1 MNRDSLTGAALC
13 TFGMIILGGSFSL
26 SRLLLDYPMLTGQAM
41 RYALA
46 AALLAA
52 LLRLV
57 PRLRGVPVR
66 PGRRDLLVL
75 AGVALFGLALFN
87 TLLLIALEH
96 ADAAVVGTVVG
107 AAPLGLA
114 LTGPLLRRE
123 RPAAR
128 LVVAALIVVGGTALV
143 HGTGA
148 AGPVG
153 TVAALGTLVCEVM
166 FSLLAAQV
174 LPRLGA
180 VRVSAWS
187 CALAVPMLTVAA
199 LAAGETGRLRPP
211 TATETLTLLYL
222 AVMMTVVAF
231 LAWFTG
237 LGKLG
242 VERAGMF
249 TGVVPAATLV
259 AASLQDRTLPG
270 FTQVLG
276 VLIVAA
282 GLVLG
287 ATTRASVPERRE
299 PAEPDRTPE
308 PLRAGHGGI
317 PGRRPVRSSPD
328 PVRQAPVAVATV
340 SKPAMSQNLTE
351 F

>member
-1 MNRDSLTGAALC
+1 MNRDSYAGAALC

-26 SRLLLDYPMLTGQAM
+26 SRLLLDYPVLTGQTV
-41 RYALA
+41 RYTLA

-52 LLRLV
+52 LLRLF
-57 PRLRGVPVR
+57 PRLRGVAVR
-66 PGRRDLLVL
+66 PDRRELLVL
-75 AGVALFGLALFN
+75 AGVALFGLVLFN
-87 TLLLIALEH
+87 VLLLTALEH
-96 ADAAVVGTVVG
+96 ADPAVVGTVVG

-148 AGPVG
+148 TDTVG
-153 TVAALGTLVCEVM
+153 TLAALGTLVCEVM
-166 FSLLAAQV
+166 FSLLAAIV

-187 CALAVPMLTVAA
+187 CGLAVPMLAVAA
-199 LAAGETGRLRPP
+199 LVAGEAGRLRPP

-222 AVMMTVVAF
+222 AVLMTVVAF

-237 LGKLG
+237 LGRLG

-259 AASLQDRTLPG
+259 ATALQDRAMPDLS
-270 FTQVLG
+270 QVLG
-276 VLIVAA
+276 VLVVAG

-287 ATTRASVPERRE
+287 ATTGLKAGLRDMARSGGTVPPLPPETSRPLSSAAR
-299 PAEPDRTPE
+299 PAR
-308 PLRAGHGGI
+308 G
-317 PGRRPVRSSPD
+317 
-328 PVRQAPVAVATV
+328 
-340 SKPAMSQNLTE
+340 
-351 F
+351 

>member
-1 MNRDSLTGAALC
+1 MNRDSLAGAALC

-26 SRLLLDYPMLTGQAM
+26 SRLLLDYPMLTGQTM

-52 LLRLV
+52 LLRLF
-57 PRLRGVPVR
+57 PRLRGVAGR

-87 TLLLIALEH
+87 TLLLTALEH
-96 ADAAVVGTVVG
+96 ADPAVVGTVVG

-128 LVVAALIVVGGTALV
+128 LVAAALVVVGGTALV

-148 AGPVG
+148 ADTAG
-153 TVAALGTLVCEVM
+153 TLAALGTLVCEVM

-187 CALAVPMLTVAA
+187 CALAVPMLAVTA
-199 LAAGETGRLRPP
+199 LVTGEAGRLRPP

-259 AASLQDRTLPG
+259 AASLQDRALPDLS
-270 FTQVLG
+270 QVLG
-276 VLIVAA
+276 VLVVAA

-287 ATTRASVPERRE
+287 ATTSVTQDRATPRRE
-299 PAEPDRTPE
+299 TEPDRSE
-308 PLRAGHGGI
+308 
-317 PGRRPVRSSPD
+317 
-328 PVRQAPVAVATV
+328 PVAGTHGLPQPDLA
-340 SKPAMSQNLTE
+340 SAGP
-351 F
+351 

>member
-13 TFGMIILGGSFSL
+13 TSGMIILGGSFSL

-52 LLRLV
+52 LPRLF
-57 PRLRGVPVR
+57 PRLRGAATR
-66 PGRRDLLVL
+66 PSGRDLLVL
-75 AGVALFGLALFN
+75 AGVAVFGLALFN
-87 TLLLIALEH
+87 TLLLIALDH

-148 AGPVG
+148 ADTVG
-153 TVAALGTLVCEVM
+153 TLAALGTLVCEVM
-166 FSLLAAQV
+166 FSLLAAMV

-180 VRVSAWS
+180 VRVSAYS
-187 CALAVPMLTVAA
+187 CALAVPMLAVAA
-199 LAAGETGRLRPP
+199 LLAGEASALRPP
-211 TATETLTLLYL
+211 SATETLTLLYL

-237 LGKLG
+237 LARLG

-259 AASLQDRTLPG
+259 AASLQDHTLPG
-270 FTQVLG
+270 LSQVLG
-276 VLIVAA
+276 VLVVAS

-287 ATTRASVPERRE
+287 ATGAATGPRPARDRRV
-299 PAEPDRTPE
+299 D
-308 PLRAGHGGI
+308 
-317 PGRRPVRSSPD
+317 PGE
-328 PVRQAPVAVATV
+328 RQAVRAVSGSGHV
-340 SKPAMSQNLTE
+340 PA
-351 F
+351 